1 VGGYIY
7 DVMAA
12 RAIGSGTISF
22 GLVNIPVKLYA
33 AAESATQISFNQLHD
48 KCKSRIKQQLWCPV
62 DNEIVSRDHLVKGYE
77 FARDQYV
84 IFTAEEL
91 KALEEASTKAM
102 EITEFVPLSK
112 VDPLYFENGW
122 YLGPDKSADRPYKL
136 LAQALEQAQ
145 HAAIA
150 KYSTRGREELVLIR
164 PREGALVMQTLRYA
178 DELRPVSEVPIGDGE
193 VKPAELQLAK
203 QFIEQL
209 STDTFDA
216 GKYEDTYRKK
226 LQAVIDAKIAGE
238 PVSIAPAEPPR
249 TQVIDLME
257 ALKASLARKGAAPA
271 ARTPASDEAAP
282 AVAERKPPKRA
293 PAPAAQAASKKRG
306 KR

>member
-1 VGGYIY
+1 
-7 DVMAA
+7 MAA
-12 RAIGSGTISF
+12 RAIGSGVISF

-33 AAESATQISFNQLHD
+33 AAESAAQISFNQLHD
-48 KCKSRIKQQLWCPV
+48 KCKGRIKQQIWCPV
-62 DNEIVSRDHLVKGYE
+62 DEEIVTRDHLVKGYE
-77 FARDQYV
+77 FAKDQYV

-91 KALEEASTKAM
+91 KALEEASTKVM

-122 YLGPDKSADRPYKL
+122 YLGPDKGADRPYKL
-136 LAQALEQAQ
+136 LAQALDQAQ

-178 DELRPVSEVPIGDGE
+178 DELRPVSEVPIGQGE
-193 VKPAELQLAK
+193 VKPAELQLAR
-203 QFIEQL
+203 QFIDQL
-209 STDTFDA
+209 STETFDA

-226 LQAVIDAKIAGE
+226 LQSVIDAKIAGE

-271 ARTPASDEAAP
+271 AQATAADQEAPAA

-293 PAPAAQAASKKRG
+293 PAPAAQAAAKKRG

>member
-1 VGGYIY
+1 
-7 DVMAA
+7 MAA

-22 GLVNIPVKLYA
+22 GLVNIPVKLFA
-33 AAESATQISFNQLHD
+33 AAESAAQISFHQLHD

-62 DNEIVSRDHLVKGYE
+62 DNEIVTRDHLVKGYE

-84 IFTAEEL
+84 LFTAEEL
-91 KALEEASTKAM
+91 KELEEASTKAM
-102 EITEFVPLSK
+102 EIAEFVPLSS

-122 YLGPDKSADRPYKL
+122 YLGPDKGADRPYKL
-136 LAQALEQAQ
+136 LSQALEQAQ

-164 PREGALVMQTLRYA
+164 PRQGALVMQTLRYS
-178 DELRPVSEVPIGDGE
+178 DELRPVSEVPIGEGE
-193 VKPAELQLAK
+193 VKPAELQLAR
-203 QFIEQL
+203 QFIDQL
-209 STDTFDA
+209 STETFDA

-226 LQAVIDAKIAGE
+226 LQSVIDAKIAGE

-271 ARTPASDEAAP
+271 AKAPASDQPAP
-282 AVAERKPPKRA
+282 DAAVAERKPPKRA
-293 PAPAAQAASKKRG
+293 PAASAEAAQKKRG

>member
-1 VGGYIY
+1 
-7 DVMAA
+7 MAA
-12 RAIGSGTISF
+12 RAIGSGVISF

-33 AAESATQISFNQLHD
+33 AAESAAQISFNQLHD

-62 DNEIVSRDHLVKGYE
+62 DEEMVTRDHLVKGYE
-77 FARDQYV
+77 FAKDQYV

-122 YLGPDKSADRPYKL
+122 YLGPDKGADRPYKL

-178 DELRPVSEVPIGDGE
+178 DELRPVSEVPIGEGE
-193 VKPAELQLAK
+193 VKPAELQLAR
-203 QFIEQL
+203 QFIDQL
-209 STDTFDA
+209 STETFDA

-226 LQAVIDAKIAGE
+226 LQSVIDAKIAGE

-271 ARTPASDEAAP
+271 AQATAADQEAPAA

-293 PAPAAQAASKKRG
+293 PAPAAQAAAKKRG

>member
-1 VGGYIY
+1 
-7 DVMAA
+7 MAA

-33 AAESATQISFNQLHD
+33 AAESAAQISFNQLHD
-48 KCKSRIKQQLWCPV
+48 KCKGRIKQQIWCPV
-62 DNEIVSRDHLVKGYE
+62 DNEIVPREHLVKGYE
-77 FARDQYV
+77 FAKDQYV
-84 IFTAEEL
+84 IFTPEEL

-122 YLGPDKSADRPYKL
+122 YLGPDKGADRPYKL
-136 LAQALEQAQ
+136 LAQALDQAQ

-178 DELRPVSEVPIGDGE
+178 DELRPVSEVPIGEGQ
-193 VKPAELQLAK
+193 VKPAELQLAR
-203 QFIEQL
+203 QFIDQL
-209 STDTFDA
+209 STETFDA

-271 ARTPASDEAAP
+271 AAAPASDEAAP
-282 AVAERKPPKRA
+282 VAERKPPKRA
-293 PAPAAQAASKKRG
+293 PAPAAQAAAKKRG

>member
-33 AAESATQISFNQLHD
+33 AAESASQISFNQLHD
-48 KCKSRIKQQLWCPV
+48 KCKGRIKQQIWCPV
-62 DNEIVSRDHLVKGYE
+62 DNEVVSRDHLVKGYE
-77 FARDQYV
+77 FAKDQYV
-84 IFTAEEL
+84 IFTNEEL

-122 YLGPDKSADRPYKL
+122 YLGPDNKADRPYKL

-216 GKYEDTYRKK
+216 SKYEDTYRKK
-226 LQAVIDAKIAGE
+226 LQAVIDQKIAGE

-271 ARTPASDEAAP
+271 AAKPASEAAAP
-282 AVAERKPPKRA
+282 VAERKPPKRA
-293 PAPAAQAASKKRG
+293 PAPAAEAAPKKRS